1 MAITP
6 NPLLQGTASQRR
18 CAPPLAAPE
27 QQRQALKLPFAAPVF
42 IRLQE

>member
-1 MAITP
+1 MTLEVCARSKANPP

-27 QQRQALKLPFAAPVF
+27 QQR
-42 IRLQE
+42 